1 MSNGTDGLKA
11 ERVVFLPQVLVAGV
25 SPEIDLKGGTLLGVL
40 LEGDVTS
47 TAFSISVARK
57 AGGTYVTNKD
67 SQNAGID
74 VTYTLADTATGY
86 YSIPP
91 AITAGMRFCKIN
103 FNQSEAPT
111 IYAAIRSI
119 E

>member
-1 MSNGTDGLKA
+1 MTGTDGLKA
-11 ERVVFLPQVLVAGV
+11 ERVVYLPQTLVAGV

-40 LEGDVTS
+40 LEGDVSS
-47 TAFSISVARK
+47 TTFSISVARQ

-67 SQNAGID
+67 SQNSGVD
-74 VTYTLADTATGY
+74 VTYTLAATATGY

-91 AITAGMRFCKIN
+91 AVTAGMRFCKLN
-103 FNQSEAPT
+103 FNQSETPT
-111 IYAAIRSI
+111 VYVAVRSI